1 MPEPH
6 EPPPSFPPPM
16 RQMTIPGNV
25 YDLDVA
31 SSPTKTGGP
40 PPLPMRRGGPPPVP
54 NRSGAPPPLPARPNN

>member
-1 MPEPH
+1 
-6 EPPPSFPPPM
+6 M
-16 RQMTIPGNV
+16 RQMTLPGNV

-31 SSPTKTGGP
+31 SSPTHMSPTKTGGP

>member
-1 MPEPH
+1 
-6 EPPPSFPPPM
+6 M
-16 RQMTIPGNV
+16 RQTTMPGNV

-31 SSPTKTGGP
+31 SSPTQMSSPTKSGAP